1 VTNGA
6 SLRRARITDRWPT
19 AAAIVVGVGGI
30 VLIAVLDREVE
41 FFGPVV
47 VMMAGIYLMA
57 FALGRPWTVWIALAV
72 LSTVA
77 SVLLVLDGLDVL
89 PASPA
94 VGMSIIVVVLWLWTV
109 AQRRFRDAR
118 TFSLQTAG
126 MVVFGAATLVCAVIA
141 PRWGILLA
149 GVGFLVHG
157 VWDACHFRAK
167 KVVHRSYAEFCGVV
181 DLVVGTALIVAAL
194 V

>member
-1 VTNGA
+1 VA
-6 SLRRARITDRWPT
+6 SALER
-19 AAAIVVGVGGI
+19 
-30 VLIAVLDREVE
+30 LMVE
-41 FFGPVV
+41 
-47 VMMAGIYLMA
+47 ADQ
-57 FALGRPWTVWIALAV
+57 GRPAR
-72 LSTVA
+72 VA
-77 SVLLVLDGLDVL
+77 PLVL
-89 PASPA
+89 
-94 VGMSIIVVVLWLWTV
+94 
-109 AQRRFRDAR
+109 
-118 TFSLQTAG
+118 
-126 MVVFGAATLVCAVIA
+126 AATLVCAVIA